1 MNRVIVTGASGFIG
15 KALCK
20 LLIENKVFT
29 YAIVRDIQ
37 KIKDLKCSKYIEVI
51 EADFSTY
58 EKVISNIKGDIDA
71 FYHFAWDGTYGQKL
85 TDYELQLNNIKNTC
99 DTLIL
104 ASKIG
109 CKKFILAG
117 TINQLEI
124 KKYINME
131 KCEPR
136 LACVYGTSKL
146 ACEMMCKTL
155 AYNNCINFNTAIIS
169 SVFGPGDRSKMIQN
183 VLIKKFIDGE
193 KPKLVKGDQLYD
205 WIYIDDVVNMLFE
218 IGKKSVNFRE
228 YYIGNIELK
237 TFKEIILEVKD
248 IINPN
253 LEIIFGELKETSV
266 IDYSQINLNS
276 VYEDTGYLP
285 KCDFR
290 ESILKTVEW
299 VKTLNF

>member
-1 MNRVIVTGASGFIG
+1 MNRVVITGASGFIG
-15 KALCK
+15 KSLCK
-20 LLIENKVFT
+20 ALIESKVFT
-29 YAIVRDIQ
+29 YAIVRDSY
-37 KIKDLKCSKYIEVI
+37 KMKDLVSNKYIKII
-51 EADFSTY
+51 EADFNCY
-58 EKVISNIKGDIDA
+58 EQIISNIEGDIDV

-85 TDYELQLNNIKNTC
+85 TNYELQLSNVKNTC
-99 DTLIL
+99 DTLML
-104 ASKIG
+104 ATKLG
-109 CKKFILAG
+109 CKKFIFAG

-124 KKYINME
+124 KKYMNME
-131 KCEPR
+131 TCEPR
-136 LACVYGTSKL
+136 LACIYGTSKL

-155 AYNNCINFNTAIIS
+155 AYNNNIEFNTAIIS
-169 SVFGPGDRSKMIQN
+169 SVFGPGDKSKMIQN
-183 VLIKKFIDGE
+183 VLIKKFIDNE
-193 KPKLVKGDQLYD
+193 KPKLVKGNYLYD
-205 WIYIDDVVNMLFE
+205 WIYIDDVVNMLIE

-228 YYIGNIELK
+228 YYIGNIELR
-237 TFKEIILEVKD
+237 TFKDIILEVKN

-253 LEIIFGELKETSV
+253 LEITFGELNDTSV